1 MDLKLVRQLRERTGC
16 GIVDCRE
23 ALAEASGD
31 LDAAI
36 SLLRKR
42 GVLKAAKKADRS
54 TGEGYIAT
62 YIHGHNKLG
71 VIVALRCETDFVA
84 RNAKFQT
91 LARNIAMHIAAAD
104 PLATSPDDIDAA
116 LLEAERAIAQ
126 EQVKNSDKP
135 ENIKEKIVEGKLKT
149 FAHERAL
156 LTQAYVKDPSKT
168 VGDLITEAVA
178 ELGENITIRAFT
190 RLTV

>member
-1 MDLKLVRQLRERTGC
+1 MDLKLVRQLRLRTGC

-23 ALAEASGD
+23 ALTEANGD
-31 LDAAI
+31 IEAAI
-36 SLLRKR
+36 SLLRKK
-42 GVLKAAKKADRS
+42 GVIKAAKKADRS
-54 TGEGYIAT
+54 TGEGYVAT
-62 YIHGHNKLG
+62 YIHGNNKLG

-104 PLATSPDDIDAA
+104 PLAISPDDIDPA

-135 ENIKEKIVEGKLKT
+135 ENIKAKIVDGKLKA
-149 FAHERAL
+149 FMAERAL
-156 LTQAYVKDPSKT
+156 VTQPYVKDPSQT
-168 VGDLITEAVA
+168 VGDLIAKAVA
-178 ELGENITIRAFT
+178 ELGENITISQFT
-190 RLTV
+190 RLSV